1 MGPRRCGAPR
11 SSTALLLGCCFLPL
25 LSVTPGNVIYGGVLV
40 LEPLDF
46 TKVLKGAVSV
56 SDQLFNPAHKA
67 VTFSPK
73 V

>member
-1 MGPRRCGAPR
+1 MGPRAPR
-11 SSTALLLGCCFLPL
+11 SSTALLLGCCCLPL
-25 LSVTPGNVIYGGVLV
+25 LSVTPGNVIYRAVLV

-46 TKVLKGAVSV
+46 TKVLKGAVS
-56 SDQLFNPAHKA
+56 DQLFNLAHKA